1 MIISIANIYSKDET
15 NHLFVSVL
23 IALLALIIFGLF
35 LKSIFSFI
43 EMAYVEHISKRLFY
57 NHIYLRKRTLD
68 ARYQYILRKQ
78 FQFYNRLNKRQ
89 QSNFQHRMHYFISK
103 KEFIGKSITV
113 TDEMKVMIAAT
124 ATKITF
130 GLRDYK
136 IELLDKI
143 LIYPDAYFS
152 TYNGVYHKGEFNPA
166 YGALV
171 FSWKHIVEGYQIQDD
186 NLNLAIHE
194 FVHAVHFNYLKN
206 KGKSSSATIF
216 LNAFNELSSFLNDQH
231 HYRNNLLKSDYFRAY
246 AHTNQFE
253 FLAVMVENFIETPT
267 EFQQLFP
274 EVYAKIKQMLNFNFY
289 GY

>member
-1 MIISIANIYSKDET
+1 MIISIVIIFLEDET
-15 NHLFVSVL
+15 NHPVVSVL
-23 IALLALIIFGLF
+23 IALLALFIFILF
-35 LKSIFSFI
+35 IKSMFGFI

-57 NHIYLRKRTLD
+57 NHIYLKKSKLD
-68 ARYQYILRKQ
+68 AQYQYILRTQ
-78 FQFYNRLNKRQ
+78 FKFYNRLNKQQ
-89 QSNFQHRMHYFISK
+89 QSYFQHRMHYFISTK
-103 KEFIGKSITV
+103 QFIGKGVIV
-113 TDEMKVMIAAT
+113 TDEMKALMAAT

-136 IELLDKI
+136 IDLLDKI
-143 LIYPDAYFS
+143 LIYPDTYFS

-171 FSWKHIVEGYQIQDD
+171 FSWKHVAEGYQIQDD

-194 FVHAVHFNYLKN
+194 FVHAVHFNYLQN
-206 KGKSSSATIF
+206 RGKSSSAAIF
-216 LNAFNELSSFLNDQH
+216 LNTFNELSGFLNDQH
-231 HYRNNLLKSDYFRAY
+231 QYRNNLLKSDYFRPY

-253 FLAVMVENFIETPT
+253 LLAVLIENFIETPT